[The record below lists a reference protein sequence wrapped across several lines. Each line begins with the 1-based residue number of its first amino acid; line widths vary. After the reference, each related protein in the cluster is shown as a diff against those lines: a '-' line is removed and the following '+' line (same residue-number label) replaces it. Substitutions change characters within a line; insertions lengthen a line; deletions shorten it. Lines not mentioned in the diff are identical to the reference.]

1 MDSTVS
7 FKKMLG
13 FIAINYSHFVD
24 TGAFLREVE
33 NYLSITEALVGDKY
47 RSTLDELWKE
57 WGEAVEFYNV
67 SAGWKDTWKKCAILR
82 AKLFEIMVKE
92 NLLHVTLE
100 MLNIDKIQ
108 FKEVE
113 K

>member
-1 MDSTVS
+1 MA
-7 FKKMLG
+7 FKKVLAI
-13 FIAINYSHFVD
+13 IAINYCHIVD
-24 TGAFLREVE
+24 TSAFLREVE
-33 NYLSITEALVGDKY
+33 NYLAIVEALVGNKY
-47 RSTLDELWKE
+47 RSVLDELWKE